1 MTPEDIAAWL
11 PDDEELVDDEC
22 ARWNDIISEALVEH
36 EGLANVVFVRR
47 EADWYL
53 HGFYWLEPRGTV
65 HLPRPGR
72 VAPVSQRTVGVAWA
86 PANGAS
92 RTH

>member
-1 MTPEDIAAWL
+1 MTPEDIAACL
-11 PDDEELVDDEC
+11 PADEDLVDEC

-65 HLPRPGR
+65 HLPRPGCM
-72 VAPVSQRTVGVAWA
+72 APVSQNTAGVLWA
-86 PANGAS
+86 PAKRAT
-92 RTH
+92 RTQ